1 MFSPMDSV
9 VVYYVY
15 INNRIKP
22 GMWCTPFILAE
33 TRVQSQPGQGV
44 VSSSTA
50 KVKYRETLSQN
61 KQTKNN
67 SNNSSAIK

>member
-1 MFSPMDSV
+1 MDSV
-9 VVYYVY
+9 VYYVC

-22 GMWCTPFILAE
+22 GMVVHTFYPSWG
-33 TRVQSQPGQGV
+33 RVQSQPGQGV

-50 KVKYRETLSQN
+50 NVKYRERLSQN